1 MYDEWLNKYMNKWV
15 YKWMKLYEAFV
26 SYDQERIAN

>member
-26 SYDQERIAN
+26 SYDQERTAN